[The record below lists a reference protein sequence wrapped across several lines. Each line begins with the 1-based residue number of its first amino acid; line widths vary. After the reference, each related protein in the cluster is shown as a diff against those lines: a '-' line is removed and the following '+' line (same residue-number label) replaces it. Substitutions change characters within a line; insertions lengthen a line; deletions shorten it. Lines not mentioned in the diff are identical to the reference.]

1 MDDEEA
7 TCCKSNKSK
16 MEALVKD
23 NQRLRN
29 KCNQLSKRVRV
40 NRDVEESTMKS
51 MKVLARDAT
60 DLLEICGAVDSTSD
74 ASMSLGLRSLRLL
87 LKLIC
92 SDEFL
97 GKILINDS
105 EDDGTL
111 QGSIEVF
118 QECILQKCSDGM

>member
-1 MDDEEA
+1 MDEET
-7 TCCKSNKSK
+7 TCKPNTSK

-40 NRDVEESTMKS
+40 IRDAEEITVKS

-60 DLLEICGAVDSTSD
+60 DLLKICGAVDSTSD

-97 GKILINDS
+97 GKFLINDS
-105 EDDGTL
+105 EDDGAL
-111 QGSIEVF
+111 QGSIEAF